1 MVGAMH
7 AMPPSSTPPAPAPG
21 PSGSD
26 RPAAPAHRFALAVTP
41 ESLQQR
47 WRAVLQPEAAP
58 DCAPVSTPD
67 GVPDAAALEF
77 STPLDL
83 LRHLAQLP
91 ALASDPTASPLPRTG
106 SAGLR

>member
-7 AMPPSSTPPAPAPG
+7 AMPPSSEPAAPAPG
-21 PSGSD
+21 PSGTD
-26 RPAAPAHRFALAVTP
+26 RPAASVHRFVLAVTP

-58 DCAPVSTPD
+58 DCAPDSSPD
-67 GVPDAAALEF
+67 SAALEF

>member
-7 AMPPSSTPPAPAPG
+7 AMPPSPAPDA
-21 PSGSD
+21 
-26 RPAAPAHRFALAVTP
+26 AAPLPAGSSGHAASLHRFALTVTS

-47 WRAVLQPEAAP
+47 WHAVLQPEAAP
-58 DCAPVSTPD
+58 ASD
-67 GVPDAAALEF
+67 ALEF

-91 ALASDPTASPLPRTG
+91 ALPLDPAAAPLPRTG
-106 SAGLR
+106 PAGIR

>member
-1 MVGAMH
+1 MVCAMH
-7 AMPPSSTPPAPAPG
+7 AMPPSSEPAAPAPG
-21 PSGSD
+21 PSGTD
-26 RPAAPAHRFALAVTP
+26 RPAASVHRFVLAVTP

-47 WRAVLQPEAAP
+47 WRAVLQPEGAP
-58 DCAPVSTPD
+58 DSAPDS
-67 GVPDAAALEF
+67 AALEF

>member
-1 MVGAMH
+1 M
-7 AMPPSSTPPAPAPG
+7 
-21 PSGSD
+21 
-26 RPAAPAHRFALAVTP
+26 HRFVLAVTP

-58 DCAPVSTPD
+58 DCAPDSAPD
-67 GVPDAAALEF
+67 SAALEF